1 MSVVYLNNVIQI
13 RRTLKNIGVF
23 AIYRERKMAKQKYKR
38 KLSTGII
45 CRYYWYIGHT
55 NNIIYKE

>member
-1 MSVVYLNNVIQI
+1 MSVVYLNNVIPI

-23 AIYRERKMAKQKYKR
+23 EIYRERKMAKQKYKR

-45 CRYYWYIGHT
+45 L
-55 NNIIYKE
+55 